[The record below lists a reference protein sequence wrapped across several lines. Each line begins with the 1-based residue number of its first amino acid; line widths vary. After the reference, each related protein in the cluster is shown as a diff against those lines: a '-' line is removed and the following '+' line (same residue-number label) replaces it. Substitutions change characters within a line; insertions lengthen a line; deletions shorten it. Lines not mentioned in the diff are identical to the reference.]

1 MDWKPLMDQITATLV
16 PDMGVL
22 IATVIAILFAK
33 LNEWL
38 KDKIKNEKVEA
49 AVLQITASAES
60 SVNEIEAT
68 TRRFMSDGHLS
79 VDEIATLKEMASK
92 MVQNQVPKAVEVLV
106 NAGMENVKQFVGGK
120 VEQAVAAMPAKE
132 KAG

>member
-1 MDWKPLMDQITATLV
+1 
-16 PDMGVL
+16 
-22 IATVIAILFAK
+22 
-33 LNEWL
+33 
-38 KDKIKNEKVEA
+38 
-49 AVLQITASAES
+49 
-60 SVNEIEAT
+60 
-68 TRRFMSDGHLS
+68 MSDGHLS